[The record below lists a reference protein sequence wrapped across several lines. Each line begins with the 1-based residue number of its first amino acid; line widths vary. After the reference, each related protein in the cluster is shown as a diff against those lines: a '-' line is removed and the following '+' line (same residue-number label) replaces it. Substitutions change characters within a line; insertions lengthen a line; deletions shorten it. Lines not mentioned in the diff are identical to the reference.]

1 MSNRRFGLFLLIL
14 LSVTGLVFY
23 RLFYLSYLKHDYF
36 KEASEAQYQNQKEN
50 IVRRGNV
57 YVQDLSSG
65 EKKLVATQKSEPYI
79 FVSANVVENTGL
91 AAEKLSELL
100 KISKEDAL
108 SFFNN
113 KKDSFKVIE
122 KNPSEEQL
130 DFVKKLEVKG
140 ISIGYE
146 EKRSYQKNDF
156 LSHVLGFLGFEGD
169 ERVGQYGIES
179 FYDKELSG
187 RFEGQKQSL
196 KDGSDIVLTID
207 ENIQTFI
214 QQELSYLMRKWSPT
228 SGVIIVEEPQTGALL
243 AMAGSPSFDP
253 SNYGQ
258 SDLENFITKS
268 VQEMFEPGSSFKPIT
283 MSAALDKKKVTPES
297 TYFDAGEVDIAG
309 YKIKNFNEKSFGQ
322 QTMNQV
328 LEKSLNTGAIF
339 VEEKL
344 GDENFLNYVL
354 NFGFGQTTGIDLAG
368 ESAGDISNLYSG
380 RKINFVT
387 ASFGQGI
394 AVTPIQLINAFAAI
408 ANGGKLLK
416 PYVAKEVIRPNGEKL
431 ETKPELIGTPI
442 SERTSSQ
449 IKAMLVKVVENG
461 FDKARVAG
469 YEVAGKTGTAQIPSK
484 SGGYSEDFIHDIVGF
499 APAFDPKF
507 VVLIKLEKPKGIKFA
522 SDSLSPS
529 LGKIT
534 KFLLNYFQILPTRQ

>member
-258 SDLENFITKS
+258 SDLENFINKS

>member
-169 ERVGQYGIES
+169 ERIGQYGIES

-258 SDLENFITKS
+258 SDLENFINKS

>member
-1 MSNRRFGLFLLIL
+1 MSIRRFSLFLLIL
-14 LSVTGLVFY
+14 LSVAGLIFY

-36 KEASEAQYQNQKEN
+36 KEVSEAQYQNQKEN
-50 IVRRGNV
+50 VVRRGNI
-57 YVQDLSSG
+57 YIQDLSSG
-65 EKKLVATQKSEPYI
+65 EKKLVATQKSYPYI
-79 FVSANVVENTGL
+79 FVSANAVENVEL

-100 KISKEDAL
+100 NISKEEAL
-108 SFFNN
+108 SFFSN
-113 KKDSFKVIE
+113 KDSSFRIVE
-122 KNPSEEQL
+122 KNPSQEQL

-140 ISIGYE
+140 VSIGYE
-146 EKRSYQKNDF
+146 EKRNYQKNDF
-156 LSHVLGFLGFEGD
+156 LSHVLGFLGFD
-169 ERVGQYGIES
+169 EDGRAGQYGVES

-187 RFEGQKQSL
+187 RLDGQKQIP
-196 KDGSDIVLTID
+196 KDGSDILLTID
-207 ENIQTFI
+207 ENIQAFI
-214 QQELSYLMRKWSPT
+214 EQELSYLMRKWSSA
-228 SGVIIVEEPQTGALL
+228 SGVFIVEEPQTGALL
-243 AMAGSPSFDP
+243 GMAGSPSFDP
-253 SNYGQ
+253 NNYSRSN
-258 SDLENFITKS
+258 LENFLNKS
-268 VQEMFEPGSSFKPIT
+268 VQEIFEPGSSFKPIT
-283 MSAALDKKKVTPES
+283 MSAALDKKKVTPET
-297 TYFDAGEVDIAG
+297 TYFDAGEVNIAG
-309 YKIKNFNEKSFGQ
+309 YKIKNFNEKSFGT

-339 VEEKL
+339 AEEKL
-344 GDENFLNYVL
+344 GDENFLNHVL
-354 NFGFGQTTGIDLAG
+354 NFGFGQDSGVDLAG

-394 AVTPIQLINAFAAI
+394 AVTPMQLINAFAAI
-408 ANGGKLLK
+408 ANGGKLLR
-416 PYVAKEVIRPNGEKL
+416 PYVTKEVTRPNGDKL

-461 FDKARVAG
+461 FDKARVAC

-522 SDSLSPS
+522 SDSLSP
-529 LGKIT
+529 
-534 KFLLNYFQILPTRQ
+534 Y

>member
-1 MSNRRFGLFLLIL
+1 MSNRRFSLFLLIL
-14 LSVTGLVFY
+14 LSVAGLIFY

-36 KEASEAQYQNQKEN
+36 KEVSEAQYQNQKEN
-50 IVRRGNV
+50 VVRRGNI
-57 YVQDLSSG
+57 YIQDLSSG
-65 EKKLVATQKSEPYI
+65 EKKLVATQKSYPYI
-79 FVSANVVENTGL
+79 FVSANAVENAEL

-100 KISKEDAL
+100 NISKEEAS
-108 SFFNN
+108 SFFSN
-113 KKDSFKVIE
+113 KDSSFRIVE
-122 KNPSEEQL
+122 KNPSQEQL

-146 EKRSYQKNDF
+146 EKRNYQKNDF
-156 LSHVLGFLGFEGD
+156 LSHVLGFLGFD
-169 ERVGQYGIES
+169 EDGRVGQYGVES

-187 RFEGQKQSL
+187 RLDEQKQIP
-196 KDGSDIVLTID
+196 KDGSDILLTID
-207 ENIQTFI
+207 ENIQAFI
-214 QQELSYLMRKWSPT
+214 EQELSYLMRKWSSA

-243 AMAGSPSFDP
+243 GMAGSPSFDP
-253 SNYGQ
+253 NNYSRSN
-258 SDLENFITKS
+258 LENFLNKS

-283 MSAALDKKKVTPES
+283 MSAALDKKKVTPET
-297 TYFDAGEVDIAG
+297 TYFDAGEVNIAG
-309 YKIKNFNEKSFGQ
+309 YKIKNFNEKSFGT

-354 NFGFGQTTGIDLAG
+354 NFGFGQVSGVDLAG

-394 AVTPIQLINAFAAI
+394 AVTPMQLINAFAAI
-408 ANGGKLLK
+408 ANGGKLLR
-416 PYVAKEVIRPNGEKL
+416 PYVTKEVTRPNGDKL

-442 SERTSSQ
+442 SERTSLQ

-507 VVLIKLEKPKGIKFA
+507 VILIKLEKPKGIKFA

-534 KFLLNYFQILPTRQ
+534 KFLLNYFQIPPTRQ